1 MSYTEAIYEGAVL
14 DVIQELGYTYIP
26 AENINRESYKNP
38 LYMEELYSSLA
49 RINKNLPLD
58 VIDSAIFN
66 LQHIDAGS
74 LVQRNRQFM
83 DWLQNGMEVTYMD
96 KGEEKTS
103 IVYLIDYKEENIDN
117 NTFTVINQWTVSG
130 ADQARRPDIVIFIN
144 GLPLVVV
151 ELKSGASENVDI
163 SSAYRQIRNYQKDIP
178 DLFVYNAFNIISDHT
193 HSKAGTITSSE
204 EWYKEWKTVDGS
216 REDTRVAAYD
226 VLFKG
231 MLEKTR
237 ILDIIKNFILFED
250 NIPEDTK
257 IIAQYHQY
265 YAVKKAVASTLK
277 ATQTDG
283 RAGVFWHTQGS
294 GKSLSMVFY
303 TKLLYK
309 YLENPTYV
317 IITDRNDLDDQLY
330 GQFARVKDFLRQT
343 PQQASSRENLK
354 ELLDGRLAN
363 GIFFTTMQ
371 KFSESK
377 EPLTER
383 SDIIVI
389 SDEAHRSQYGL
400 KETIRKD
407 GSIQIGMA
415 RIIRDSLPNAS
426 YIGFT
431 GTPISQKDRD
441 TQEVFGDYI
450 DIYDM
455 TQAVEDGATKPIYYE
470 NRVMNLGLDEDLLEE
485 IDAKYE
491 ELATQA
497 AEEDITKSKRELGR
511 LESILG
517 SETVI
522 DTLCRDIIKHYE
534 EERAH
539 LLTGKAM
546 IVAYNRRIAMKMYQK
561 ILELRPEW
569 DEKVKIVITG
579 SNNDPEEWKEIVGN
593 RNYKKE
599 LANRFKDNEDP
610 FKIAIVVDMW
620 LTGFDVPSLATMY
633 VYKPMKDH
641 NLMQAIARVNR
652 VFEDKEGGLVVDYI
666 GIAKAIRDAMNDY
679 TVRDRRNFSNPDIRE
694 QVYPKFKEKLEVCR
708 NEFLYGLDYSDIF
721 RNDVEDRVR
730 SDLIAE
736 GINHIYRFNEKVQ
749 KSFKEE
755 AYILRQAH
763 SLCSSITSREE
774 QREASF
780 IEAIRIGFSRIR
792 EEGKISL
799 KEINK
804 QIEELL
810 ENSIRSEG
818 VINLF
823 SDIDMEFSIFD
834 EEFLNRIFNMKQK
847 NLAIELMHKLL
858 REEVRLYSRTD
869 IVKSE
874 EFSER
879 IKRIMDEYRRSQI
892 ANAESLDQL
901 FQEEQRSQHGSSSQ
915 EETEHPY
922 RAGGQS
928 NIYTKDQYIEKLN
941 RIIESLI
948 NIARDIV
955 EADKN
960 GEKIGLTKEELSF
973 YHALTF
979 KETIEEFYEDEV
991 LIQMAKELTKELRE
1005 NESIDWQYKES
1016 GRARMRS
1023 IVRRLLRRYKYP
1035 PEEMKEALDIVL
1047 KQCEHWSM
1055 RRIA

>member
-1 MSYTEAIYEGAVL
+1 F
-14 DVIQELGYTYIP
+14 
-26 AENINRESYKNP
+26 
-38 LYMEELYSSLA
+38 MEELYSSLV
-49 RINKNLPLD
+49 RINKDLPLD
-58 VIDSAIFN
+58 VIESAIFN
-66 LQHIDAGS
+66 LQNIEAGS
-74 LVQRNRQFM
+74 LVQRNRQVM

-96 KGEEKTS
+96 KGEEKTA
-103 IVYLIDYKEENIDN
+103 IVYLIDYDEENIDN
-117 NTFTVINQWTVSG
+117 NSFVVTNQWTVSG
-130 ADQARRPDIVIFIN
+130 VDQVRRPDIVIFIN

-151 ELKSGASENVDI
+151 ELKSGSAENVDI
-163 SSAYRQIRNYQKDIP
+163 SSAYRQIKNYQKDIP
-178 DLFVYNAFNIISDHT
+178 ELFVYNAFNIISDLT
-193 HSKAGTITSSE
+193 YSKAGTITSSE
-204 EWYKEWKTVDGS
+204 EWYKEWKTIDGS
-216 REDTRVAAYD
+216 REDTRIAAYD

-231 MLEKTR
+231 MLDKTR

-265 YAVKKAVASTLK
+265 YAVKKAVDSTLK
-277 ATQTDG
+277 AVDTDG

-303 TKLLYK
+303 VKSLYK
-309 YLENPTYV
+309 YLENPTFV
-317 IITDRNDLDDQLY
+317 VITDRNDLDDQLY
-330 GQFARVKDFLRQT
+330 NQFAKVKDFLRQT
-343 PQQASSRENLK
+343 PQQANSRDHLR

-400 KETIRKD
+400 KEVIKKD
-407 GSIQIGMA
+407 GSIQVGMA
-415 RIIRDSLPNAS
+415 RIVRDSLPNAS

-431 GTPISQKDRD
+431 GTPISAKDRD
-441 TQEVFGDYI
+441 TREVFGDYI

-497 AEEDITKSKRELGR
+497 TEEDITKSKRELGK

-517 SETVI
+517 SESVI
-522 DTLCRDIIKHYE
+522 ETLCTDIIKHYE

-546 IVAYNRRIAMKMYQK
+546 IVAYNRRIAMKVYKK

-569 DEKVKIVITG
+569 EEKVKLVITG

-593 RNYKKE
+593 KNYKKE
-599 LANRFKDNEDP
+599 LAKRFKDNKDP

-633 VYKPMKDH
+633 VYKPMKGH

-666 GIAKAIRDAMNDY
+666 GIAKALKEAMNDY
-679 TVRDRRNFSNPDIRE
+679 TVRDRKNFSNPDIRE
-694 QVYPKFKEKLEVCR
+694 QVYPKFKEKLEVCS
-708 NEFLYGLDYSDIF
+708 NEFLYGLEYSDIF
-721 RNDVEDRVR
+721 RDDVSDRVR
-730 SDLIAE
+730 SDLITE
-736 GINHIYRFNEKVQ
+736 GINHIYRLNEKMQ
-749 KSFKEE
+749 KSFREE

-763 SLCSSITSREE
+763 SLCSSITTKEE
-774 QREASF
+774 QRLAAY
-780 IEAIRIGFSRIR
+780 IEAIRIGISRIR

-799 KEINK
+799 KEINR

-834 EEFLNRIFNMKQK
+834 ENFLYKILNMKQK

-858 REEVRLYSRTD
+858 KEEVKLYSRTD

-874 EFSER
+874 EFSKR
-879 IKRIMDEYRRSQI
+879 IKRVMEEYRRSQI
-892 ANAESLDQL
+892 ANARSLDELYQKSH
-901 FQEEQRSQHGSSSQ
+901 RDRHYSSSQ
-915 EETEHPY
+915 EETENEYHVE
-922 RAGGQS
+922 RDD
-928 NIYTKDQYIEKLN
+928 IN

-960 GEKIGLTKEELSF
+960 GDRMGLTKEELSF

-979 KETIEEFYEDEV
+979 KETIEEYYEDEV
-991 LIQMAKELTKELRE
+991 LVEMAKELTRELRE

-1016 GRARMRS
+1016 GRARMRTT
-1023 IVRRLLRRYKYP
+1023 VRRLLRKYNYP

-1047 KQCEHWSM
+1047 RQCEHWSM
-1055 RRIA
+1055 RRLP

>member
-1 MSYTEAIYEGAVL
+1 MSFTEGVYEGAVL

-26 AENINRESYKNP
+26 AENINRDTYKNP
-38 LYMEELYSSLA
+38 LFMEELYSSLV
-49 RINKNLPLD
+49 RINKDLPLD
-58 VIDSAIFN
+58 VIESAIFN
-66 LQHIDAGS
+66 LQNIEAGS
-74 LVQRNRQFM
+74 LVQRNRQVM

-96 KGEEKTS
+96 KGEEKTA
-103 IVYLIDYKEENIDN
+103 IVYLIDYDEENIDN
-117 NTFTVINQWTVSG
+117 NSFVVTNQWTVSG
-130 ADQARRPDIVIFIN
+130 VDQVRRPDIVIFIN

-151 ELKSGASENVDI
+151 ELKSGSAENVDI
-163 SSAYRQIRNYQKDIP
+163 SSAYRQIKNYQKDIP
-178 DLFVYNAFNIISDHT
+178 ELFVYNAFNIISDHT
-193 HSKAGTITSSE
+193 YSKAGTITSSE
-204 EWYKEWKTVDGS
+204 EWYKEWKTIDGS
-216 REDTRVAAYD
+216 REDTRIAAYD

-231 MLEKTR
+231 MLDKTR

-250 NIPEDTK
+250 NIPEDSK

-265 YAVKKAVASTLK
+265 YAVKKAVDSTLK
-277 ATQTDG
+277 AVDTDG

-303 TKLLYK
+303 VKSLYK
-309 YLENPTYV
+309 YLENPTFV
-317 IITDRNDLDDQLY
+317 VITDRNDLDDQLY
-330 GQFARVKDFLRQT
+330 NQFAKVKDFLRQT
-343 PQQASSRENLK
+343 PQQANSRDHLR

-400 KETIRKD
+400 KEVIKKD
-407 GSIQIGMA
+407 GSIQVGMA
-415 RIIRDSLPNAS
+415 RIVRDSLPNAS

-431 GTPISQKDRD
+431 GTPISAKDRD
-441 TQEVFGDYI
+441 TREVFGDYI

-497 AEEDITKSKRELGR
+497 TEEDITKSKRELGK

-517 SETVI
+517 SESVI
-522 DTLCRDIIKHYE
+522 ETLCTDIIKHYE

-546 IVAYNRRIAMKMYQK
+546 IVAYNRRIAMKVYKK

-569 DEKVKIVITG
+569 EEKVKLVITG

-593 RNYKKE
+593 KNYKKE
-599 LANRFKDNEDP
+599 LAKRFKDNKDP

-633 VYKPMKDH
+633 VYKPMKGH

-666 GIAKAIRDAMNDY
+666 GIAKALKEAMNDY
-679 TVRDRRNFSNPDIRE
+679 TVRDRKNFSNPDIRE
-694 QVYPKFKEKLEVCR
+694 QVYPKFKEKLEVCS
-708 NEFLYGLDYSDIF
+708 NEFLYGLEYSDIF
-721 RNDVEDRVR
+721 RDDVSDRVR
-730 SDLIAE
+730 SDLITE
-736 GINHIYRFNEKVQ
+736 GINHIYRLNEKMQ
-749 KSFKEE
+749 KSFREE

-763 SLCSSITSREE
+763 SLCSSITTKEE
-774 QREASF
+774 QRLAAY
-780 IEAIRIGFSRIR
+780 IEAIRIGISRIR

-799 KEINK
+799 KEINR

-834 EEFLNRIFNMKQK
+834 ENFLNKILNMKQK

-858 REEVRLYSRTD
+858 KEEVKLYSRTD

-874 EFSER
+874 EFSKR
-879 IKRIMDEYRRSQI
+879 IKRVMEEYRRSQI
-892 ANAESLDQL
+892 ANARSLDELYQKSH
-901 FQEEQRSQHGSSSQ
+901 RDRHYSSSQ
-915 EETEHPY
+915 EETENEYHVE
-922 RAGGQS
+922 RDD
-928 NIYTKDQYIEKLN
+928 IN

-960 GEKIGLTKEELSF
+960 GDRMGLTKEELSF

-979 KETIEEFYEDEV
+979 KETIEEYYEDEV
-991 LIQMAKELTKELRE
+991 LVEMAKELTRELRE

-1016 GRARMRS
+1016 GRARMRTT
-1023 IVRRLLRRYKYP
+1023 VRRLLRKYNYP

-1047 KQCEHWSM
+1047 RQCEHWSM
-1055 RRIA
+1055 RRLP

>member
-1 MSYTEAIYEGAVL
+1 MSFTEEVYEGALL
-14 DVIQELGYTYIP
+14 DLIQELGYKYISVGD
-26 AENINRESYKNP
+26 INRETYKNP
-38 LYMEELYSSLA
+38 LYMEELYESLT
-49 RINKNLPLD
+49 RINKDLPLD

-103 IVYLIDYKEENIDN
+103 IVYLMDYENIDN
-117 NTFTVINQWTVSG
+117 NSFVVINQWTVSG
-130 ADQARRPDIVIFIN
+130 IDQTRRPDIVLFIN
-144 GLPLVVV
+144 GLPLVVM
-151 ELKSGASENVDI
+151 ELKSASAENADI

-178 DLFVYNAFNIISDHT
+178 ELFIYNAFNIISDHT
-193 HSKAGTITSSE
+193 YSKAGTITSTE

-216 REDTRVAAYD
+216 YEDTRFAVYD

-250 NIPEDTK
+250 NTPEDIK
-257 IIAQYHQY
+257 IMAQYHQY

-277 ATQTDG
+277 AVETDG

-317 IITDRNDLDDQLY
+317 IITDRNDLDEQLY
-330 GQFARVKDFLRQT
+330 GQFSRVKEFLRQT
-343 PQQASSRENLK
+343 PEQASSRENLK
-354 ELLDGRLAN
+354 ELLDGRQAN

-377 EPLTER
+377 EPLTDR
-383 SDIIVI
+383 KDIIVI
-389 SDEAHRSQYGL
+389 TDEAHRSQYGL
-400 KETIRKD
+400 KETIKKD
-407 GSIQIGMA
+407 GSIQVGMA

-431 GTPISQKDRD
+431 GTPISQKDKD

-450 DIYDM
+450 DVYDM

-470 NRVMNLGLDEDLLEE
+470 NRVMNLGLDDDILKK

-491 ELATQA
+491 ELAIQA
-497 AEEDITKSKRELGR
+497 TEEDIDKSKKELGK

-517 SETVI
+517 SESTI
-522 DTLCRDIIKHYE
+522 DTLCKDIVKHYE
-534 EERAH
+534 EEREH

-546 IVAYNRRIAMKMYQK
+546 IVAYNRNIAMKMYEK

-569 DEKVKIVITG
+569 EEKVKVIMTG
-579 SNNDPEEWKEIVGN
+579 NNDDPEEWKDIIGN
-593 RNYKKE
+593 KKYKKE
-599 LANRFKDNEDP
+599 LASRFKDNDDP

-652 VFEDKEGGLVVDYI
+652 VFEDKEGGLIVDYI
-666 GIAKAIRDAMNDY
+666 GIAKTLKEAMNDY
-679 TVRDRRNFSNPDIRE
+679 TVRDRKNFSNPDIRE

-721 RNDVEDRVR
+721 KEDVGDRVR
-730 SDLIAE
+730 SDLITE
-736 GINHIYRFNEKVQ
+736 GINYIYRYNEKKQ

-755 AYILRQAH
+755 SYMLRQAH
-763 SLCSSITSREE
+763 SLCSSITTKEE
-774 QREASF
+774 QREAAY
-780 IEAIRIGFSRIR
+780 IEAIRIGVNRIKK
-792 EEGKISL
+792 EGQISL

-804 QIEELL
+804 QIGELL
-810 ENSIRSEG
+810 EHSIRSEG

-823 SDIDMEFSIFD
+823 SDMDMEFSIFD
-834 EEFLNRIFNMKQK
+834 EGFLNEITKMKQK
-847 NLAIELMHKLL
+847 NLAVELMNKLL
-858 REEVRLYSRTD
+858 KEEINLYSRTD

-874 EFSER
+874 EFSKKLKKIMER
-879 IKRIMDEYRRSQI
+879 YRKNQI
-892 ANAESLDQL
+892 ASAESLDELINKQN
-901 FQEEQRSQHGSSSQ
+901 EEI
-915 EETEHPY
+915 
-922 RAGGQS
+922 
-928 NIYTKDQYIEKLN
+928 NK
-941 RIIESLI
+941 IIEDLI
-948 NIARDIV
+948 NMAKDIAQ
-955 EADKN
+955 ADKA
-960 GEKIGLTKEELSF
+960 GEDLGLTKEELSF

-979 KETIEEFYEDEV
+979 TEKVEDFYEDEV
-991 LIQMAKELTKELRE
+991 LIEMAKELTDKLKE
-1005 NESIDWQYKES
+1005 NKSIDWQYKES
-1016 GRARMRS
+1016 GRARMRN
-1023 IVRRLLRRYKYP
+1023 IVRRLLRKYKYP
-1035 PEEMKEALDIVL
+1035 PKEMKEALEIVL
-1047 KQCEHWSM
+1047 KQCEHWTEREVS
-1055 RRIA
+1055 